1 MMARYLISSIEPCHE
16 HASIDRIVDRE
27 EVFR

>member
-1 MMARYLISSIEPCHE
+1 MMARYLISSIEPCNA
-16 HASIDRIVDRE
+16 HASIDRIVDRK